1 MPASEQLTE
10 VEIDD
15 LQQTEYKIINLKSDT
30 KYIVYLLAVT
40 IADGES
46 TFVEEST
53 NVLAGLL
60 FGVCHQFYLFVFAS
74 AMTLCCLTLD
84 VCLPVLQC
92 KSDVRYTCRTTLKN
106 GFAVTNHCSKNVVL
120 NI

>member
-15 LQQTEYKIINLKSDT
+15 LHQTEYKIINLKSDT

-46 TFVEEST
+46 TFVEDST

-60 FGVCHQFYLFVFAS
+60 FGVCHQFYLSVYASGMTPCCLALDCVFAHFT
-74 AMTLCCLTLD
+74 MQIIHWCCLPIKF
-84 VCLPVLQC
+84 V
-92 KSDVRYTCRTTLKN
+92 
-106 GFAVTNHCSKNVVL
+106 
-120 NI
+120 I